1 MAYISSSNRKF
12 LVAYLLL
19 VGLPLLCLAGVL
31 RAGRKLGAPTSVEGA
46 WKFETDAARLASLP
60 CGKSV
65 AALQDAIVN
74 ISQSGKSLVLTRSE
88 VTRTSGSGT
97 IEDTQLTAL
106 IPWPEAAS
114 SESGCRGG
122 GTLQLVATIDASAK
136 PKSMV
141 ATISIP
147 GCSSCAELEF
157 HGARQVHSAGKTH

>member
-1 MAYISSSNRKF
+1 MAYISPSNRKF

-31 RAGRKLGAPTSVEGA
+31 RAGRKLTAPTSVDGA
-46 WKFETDAARLASLP
+46 WKFETDTARLASLP

-65 AALQDAIVN
+65 AAFQDAVVN
-74 ISQSGKSLVLTRSE
+74 ISQSGKSLILTRSD
-88 VTRTSGSGT
+88 VTRTPSSGT

-114 SESGCRGG
+114 SETECRGD

-136 PKSMV
+136 PKFMV

-147 GCSSCAELEF
+147 GCSSCAALEF
-157 HGARQVHSAGKTH
+157 HGARQVHSAGKIH